1 MFCRSTFCTFGVCYF
16 DFLSVNR
23 KFHVS

>member
-1 MFCRSTFCTFGVCYF
+1 MPSLRKLERF

-23 KFHVS
+23 N